1 MKLRDVI
8 IDKDLTIEM
17 LFYKHVD
24 NNFSLNM
31 KIISIF
37 HLQIPKNTF
46 KHKPAKQ
53 TKLIVQFITLKICL
67 YCNYIIPY
75 YIRRK

>member
-24 NNFSLNM
+24 DNFSLNM
-31 KIISIF
+31 KIIFILTGESD
-37 HLQIPKNTF
+37 
-46 KHKPAKQ
+46 Q
-53 TKLIVQFITLKICL
+53 THISQ
-67 YCNYIIPY
+67 Y
-75 YIRRK
+75 YIKYLFVL

>member
-31 KIISIF
+31 KIIFIF
-37 HLQIPKNTF
+37 HMQVPN
-46 KHKPAKQ
+46 KPVKETNSQ
-53 TKLIVQFITLKICL
+53 SRILH
-67 YCNYIIPY
+67 
-75 YIRRK
+75 

>member
-46 KHKPAKQ
+46 KH
-53 TKLIVQFITLKICL
+53 I
-67 YCNYIIPY
+67 
-75 YIRRK
+75 

>member
-31 KIISIF
+31 KIIF
-37 HLQIPKNTF
+37 VLTGKTD
-46 KHKPAKQ
+46 Q
-53 TKLIVQFITLKICL
+53 THSSE
-67 YCNYIIPY
+67 Y
-75 YIRRK
+75 YIRDLFVL

>member
-31 KIISIF
+31 KTISIS
-37 HLQIPKNTF
+37 HLQVSNNTF
-46 KHKPAKQ
+46 TH
-53 TKLIVQFITLKICL
+53 ITRQ
-67 YCNYIIPY
+67 NRPNS
-75 YIRRK
+75 

>member
-46 KHKPAKQ
+46 KQ
-53 TKLIVQFITLKICL
+53 TGKTHQTHSSV
-67 YCNYIIPY
+67 Y
-75 YIRRK
+75 YIKDLFVL

>member
-24 NNFSLNM
+24 NNFSLSMN
-31 KIISIF
+31 IF
-37 HLQIPKNTF
+37 SMSYLQVPNNALTEI
-46 KHKPAKQ
+46 
-53 TKLIVQFITLKICL
+53 IVQNITLKICL

>member
-24 NNFSLNM
+24 DNFSLNM
-31 KIISIF
+31 KIIFIF
-37 HLQIPKNTF
+37 PLQVPNNAL
-46 KHKPAKQ
+46 HMR
-53 TKLIVQFITLKICL
+53 FISQ
-67 YCNYIIPY
+67 Y
-75 YIRRK
+75 YIKYLFVL

>member
-37 HLQIPKNTF
+37 HLQIPKN
-46 KHKPAKQ
+46 KPAKH

>member
-31 KIISIF
+31 KIIFIF
-37 HLQIPKNTF
+37 HQPI
-46 KHKPAKQ
+46 
-53 TKLIVQFITLKICL
+53 KLIVQNITLKICL

>member
-31 KIISIF
+31 KII
-37 HLQIPKNTF
+37 LY
-46 KHKPAKQ
+46 
-53 TKLIVQFITLKICL
+53 FICRLTGKIDKTHSSE
-67 YCNYIIPY
+67 Y
-75 YIRRK
+75 YIKDLFVL

>member
-31 KIISIF
+31 KII
-37 HLQIPKNTF
+37 LY
-46 KHKPAKQ
+46 
-53 TKLIVQFITLKICL
+53 FICRLPGKINKIHSSEYFMKDMFVL
-67 YCNYIIPY
+67 
-75 YIRRK
+75 